1 MAAVLI
7 GQISRNSATAHLLS
21 IGKPQVFWIRS
32 SRCTVRAAALE
43 GGLKMALEK
52 RSLLAAL
59 AVVAVTS
66 SIFIADPG
74 YASAHATKPL
84 PRVTVTG
91 KVLVGDAKSFRS
103 VGVVDRRKV
112 FEEIPAIKTL
122 RAERVSKDSAR
133 YHFLLYEA
141 NRRFQRALD
150 KAATKAAVDLVV
162 ESGGVSAAGIE
173 VVDLTAATKLA
184 LGAEK

>member
-1 MAAVLI
+1 
-7 GQISRNSATAHLLS
+7 
-21 IGKPQVFWIRS
+21 
-32 SRCTVRAAALE
+32 
-43 GGLKMALEK
+43 MALEK

-59 AVVAVTS
+59 VVVAAAAA
-66 SIFIADPG
+66 IFV
-74 YASAHATKPL
+74 ASPESAWAHATKPL

-91 KVLVGDAKSFRS
+91 KVLAGDAKSFRS

-112 FEEIPAIKTL
+112 FDEIPAIKTL
-122 RAERVSKDSAR
+122 RAERVSRDSAR

-141 NRRFQRALD
+141 NRRFQRALEQ
-150 KAATKAAVDLVV
+150 AATRSAIDLVV

-184 LGAEK
+184 LGNEK